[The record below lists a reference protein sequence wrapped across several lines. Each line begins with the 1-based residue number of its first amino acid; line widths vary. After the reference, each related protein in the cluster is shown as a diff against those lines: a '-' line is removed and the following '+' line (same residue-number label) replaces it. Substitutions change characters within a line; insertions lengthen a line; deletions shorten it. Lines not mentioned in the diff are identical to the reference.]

1 MKKSKTSSE
10 NSFKQKSLS
19 NIDDQIL
26 TTISD
31 KKASSQFFND
41 GRTFFC
47 SELVA
52 KSFKIL
58 KIIQDRGE
66 SSALYLPKHFSSKSK
81 KLILT
86 PGTTIDLDQ
95 EIIIE
100 QFWIN
105 RVTYQ
110 KKCSIFYI
118 RNQNNPDGEIIRFYL

>member
-100 QFWIN
+100 QF
-105 RVTYQ
+105 
-110 KKCSIFYI
+110 
-118 RNQNNPDGEIIRFYL
+118 